1 MTRATLW
8 LLLATAVA
16 PLVWGST
23 YIVTT
28 EMLPEGRPLLS
39 GVLRSLPFGLLLIA
53 ASRTLPAGSW
63 WWKATVLGA
72 LNIGGFF
79 ALLFISAYRLPG
91 GVAATF
97 GAAAPLM
104 VAVLA
109 WALLSERLTP
119 WRLGW
124 GVAGVVGV
132 ALVVLGPEAAL
143 DPVGVAAGIAAP
155 ASMALGTVLTKRW
168 GRPVG
173 LVAFTGW
180 LLTAGGLV
188 LAPLALLVEG
198 PPPALD
204 LPAVMGYLWIGGV
217 GTAVAYIL
225 WFRGIGALPVGQ
237 TSFLQLLSPV
247 SAAMLG
253 WALLGQTLTL
263 QQGAG
268 FVLALVA
275 IVAAQL
281 RPHRYGPRRARS
293 AGPTAASAAPTAA
306 PVAAPT
312 PTPCG
317 ARA

>member
-28 EMLPEGRPLLS
+28 ELLPEGRPLLS

-53 ASRTLPAGSW
+53 ASRTLPRGSW
-63 WWKATVLGA
+63 WWKAAVLGA

-109 WALLSERLTP
+109 WAILSERLSP

-124 GVAGVVGV
+124 GVAGVGGV

-143 DPVGVAAGIAAP
+143 DPGGIAAGIAAP

-173 LVAFTGW
+173 LVPFTGW
-180 LLTAGGLV
+180 LLAAGGLA

-204 LPAVMGYLWIGGV
+204 LPAVAGYLWIGGV
-217 GTAVAYIL
+217 GTALAYVL
-225 WFRGIGALPVGQ
+225 WLRGIGALPVGQ
-237 TSFLQLLSPV
+237 TSFIQLLSPI
-247 SAAMLG
+247 SAAILG
-253 WALLGQTLTL
+253 WVLLGQTLTL

-281 RPHRYGPRRARS
+281 TPRRYGARGRGRS
-293 AGPTAASAAPTAA
+293 AAVPTAARAEAPPAA
-306 PVAAPT
+306 
-312 PTPCG
+312 CG